1 MRKAP
6 HHKEEVMQKGSFL
19 SRSLEDRLYDE
30 NSISEITAKSKAQY
44 FKKFETIKLHA
55 KRLGFDDSYYDM
67 KNTVNILL
75 NNNDISLSTAKFYRA
90 SILYQ
95 IYNDALNAIA
105 ANEDIGYFNEMY
117 DQIRDW
123 YIADPTLIKKPVGSE
138 KRTSSD
144 KTKYF
149 DKHFYD
155 YCIETLT
162 YKINPLRNRR
172 SEKSTDKY
180 RMLFHFLKLNI
191 QLGLRPVEWFGA
203 APSTYLIS
211 KDDGNPPTPNPSLII
226 ENAKNTNGRAN
237 GDTREVLLNGFTSEQ
252 LKSVND
258 YLFLLR
264 KYRHTSSDE
273 NQLLRVMSR
282 ALKSLCEQYIKA
294 NPNLDENLKKDIEN
308 TTLYTTRHQAINNAK
323 MSGYNKGKIAAM
335 FGHSS
340 TTTQSKHYGQ
350 KGLGWLKLQ
359 VQPTLETILAVRNN
373 AAHSHSSSG
382 PNDNTL
388 NH

>member
-1 MRKAP
+1 
-6 HHKEEVMQKGSFL
+6 MQKGSFL
-19 SRSLEDRLYDE
+19 SRSLEERLYDE

-55 KRLGFDDSYYDM
+55 KKLGFDDSYFDL
-67 KNTVNILL
+67 KNTVNLLL
-75 NNNDISLSTAKFYRA
+75 NNKDISLSTAKFYRA

-105 ANEDIGYFNEMY
+105 ANEDIEYFKDTY

-123 YIADPTLIKKPVGSE
+123 YIADPSLVKKPLGSE

-155 YCIETLT
+155 FCIENLS
-162 YKINPLRNRR
+162 YKINPMRSRR
-172 SEKSTDKY
+172 SEKTTDKH
-180 RMLFHFLKLNI
+180 RMLFYFLKLNI

-211 KDDGNPPTPNPSLII
+211 KSIGNPPSPSPSLII

-237 GDTREVLLNGFTSEQ
+237 GDTREILLNGFTSDQ
-252 LKSVND
+252 LKTMND

-264 KYRHTSSDE
+264 KYRHTNYDE

-282 ALKSLCEQYIKA
+282 GLKSLCEQYIKA
-294 NPNLDENLKKDIEN
+294 NPKLNEKLKNDIEN

-350 KGLGWLKLQ
+350 KGKGWLKLQ
-359 VQPTLETILAVRNN
+359 AQPTLETILAVRNN
-373 AAHSHSSSG
+373 ATISKSTRTPDSSSL
-382 PNDNTL
+382 D
-388 NH
+388 H